1 MMSKL
6 ELEAVM
12 PSSAREAISKLESVM
27 LSSERARESQSGSIM
42 SEKREED
49 DEDMVGVGR
58 YGGGDDLV
66 EAVVR

>member
-12 PSSAREAISKLESVM
+12 PSSARDAISKLESVM
-27 LSSERARESQSGSIM
+27 LSSERARESQSRSIM

>member
-1 MMSKL
+1 MSKL

-12 PSSAREAISKLESVM
+12 PSSARDAISKLESVM
-27 LSSERARESQSGSIM
+27 LSSERARESQSRSIM
-42 SEKREED
+42 SEKREEY